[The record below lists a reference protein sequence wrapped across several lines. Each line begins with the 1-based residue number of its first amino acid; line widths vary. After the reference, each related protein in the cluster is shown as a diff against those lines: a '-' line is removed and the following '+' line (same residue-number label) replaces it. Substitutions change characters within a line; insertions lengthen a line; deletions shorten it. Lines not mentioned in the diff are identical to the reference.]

1 VKLEPAV
8 MSGSARPERPLTPR
22 SFHFGDFETV
32 VDRVH
37 ALFDSWERDETLQP
51 PLDIPAL
58 HQLKLAV
65 HEWLSNLIQ
74 HADFSDR
81 TPEVELEIT
90 QNGTTVHCAIL
101 DNSLGFDLDAQLSA
115 RSEILERFP
124 ERGMGLLMIKA
135 CTKDLRYTQHG
146 EDRHRLEFRISA
158 EHDPW
163 LNIPF

>member
-1 VKLEPAV
+1 V
-8 MSGSARPERPLTPR
+8 TPR
-22 SFHFGDFETV
+22 SYHFDDFETI

-37 ALFDSWERDETLQP
+37 NLFDAWEHEETFQP

-74 HADFSDR
+74 HADFAGR
-81 TPEVELEIT
+81 NPELKLELCE
-90 QNGTTVHCAIL
+90 NGTGVHCAID
-101 DNSLGFDLDAQLSA
+101 DNSRGFDLDAQLSA
-115 RSEILERFP
+115 RSEIIERFP

-135 CTKDLRYTQHG
+135 CTRDLRYTQLA
-146 EDRHRLEFRISA
+146 EDRHRLEFRVTA